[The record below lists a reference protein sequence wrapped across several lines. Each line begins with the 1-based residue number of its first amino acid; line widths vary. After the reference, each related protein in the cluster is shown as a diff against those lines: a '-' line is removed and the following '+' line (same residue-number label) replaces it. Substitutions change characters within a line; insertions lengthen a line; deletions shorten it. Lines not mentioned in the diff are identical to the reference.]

1 MDSLVLFILMVA
13 GVLLSAIVSKY
24 IPQIPLA
31 LIQIMIGLLLAIVP
45 IEQTTIH
52 FEPELFMIGIIAP
65 LVFYEGQ
72 NISRKELWK
81 LRGPILLLAFGLVL
95 LLVVAGGF
103 LIHWL
108 IPNLPLPVSFALS
121 AIVSPTDT
129 VALKSIVKNIKLP
142 DNIMAVLEG
151 ESLINDAA
159 GLVSFKVALGVVL
172 TGYFSVKE
180 ASFEFLIAAFGGI
193 IFGGIVGFLFVKLRL
208 QLRKMRLEQTE
219 LLVLIQL
226 ITPFTIFIAAE
237 RLEFSG
243 VLAMVAAGVVH
254 GVEHDHLQATTTK
267 IQMVS
272 NNVWGTVVY
281 FLNSL
286 VFLLLG
292 ATLPSVV
299 AKIWSK
305 ENFLVEELLGLAL
318 IISLFLMAVRF
329 IWVYLLHE
337 HFVEPNAMK
346 FEDYFKSF
354 VLGAEKKQVD
364 QISRGKY
371 ALITTLA
378 GVHGTISL
386 ATALS
391 IPLVLTNGQAFP
403 LRNEL
408 LFITAMIILIS
419 LVSATIFLPL
429 ILPKEELPE
438 VSTNFLD
445 FKTAYALLLKQTSQQ
460 LEAKRTTS
468 NQYYINQTIVELTH
482 KLADTEE
489 VSLREMD
496 KKQVKQL
503 LNYANTIQ
511 SKTIDDLYKNN
522 VISKQ
527 THELFAAFSAAS
539 KQFEEKN
546 FIKKIFFRL
555 KFSLLRNRLN
565 HMEEKEIKEHFNSR
579 FKNNQLIMD
588 EFKLAQKISAEA
600 TIQALQN
607 QMNTANRKET
617 LRVIQR
623 YNRFM
628 KQSQDDLEEVEE
640 SNYYARLA
648 LQIQR
653 EIVQR
658 MMDEKMIDYPVAN
671 QIGEQI
677 GYDELSELAL
687 GTE

>member
-1 MDSLVLFILMVA
+1 
-13 GVLLSAIVSKY
+13 
-24 IPQIPLA
+24 
-31 LIQIMIGLLLAIVP
+31 
-45 IEQTTIH
+45 
-52 FEPELFMIGIIAP
+52 
-65 LVFYEGQ
+65 
-72 NISRKELWK
+72 
-81 LRGPILLLAFGLVL
+81 
-95 LLVVAGGF
+95 
-103 LIHWL
+103 
-108 IPNLPLPVSFALS
+108 
-121 AIVSPTDT
+121 
-129 VALKSIVKNIKLP
+129 
-142 DNIMAVLEG
+142 
-151 ESLINDAA
+151 
-159 GLVSFKVALGVVL
+159 
-172 TGYFSVKE
+172 
-180 ASFEFLIAAFGGI
+180 
-193 IFGGIVGFLFVKLRL
+193 
-208 QLRKMRLEQTE
+208 MRLEQTE

-237 RLEFSG
+237 HFEFSG
-243 VLAMVAAGVVH
+243 VLAMVAAGIVH

-267 IQMVS
+267 LQMVS
-272 NNVWGTVVY
+272 SNVWGTVVY

-292 ATLPSVV
+292 ATLPSVIT
-299 AKIWSK
+299 KIWTK
-305 ENFLVEELLGLAL
+305 ENFLVGELLGLAL

-329 IWVYLLHE
+329 SWVYLLHE

-429 ILPKEELPE
+429 ILPKEEEPE
-438 VSTNFLD
+438 IRTDFLD
-445 FKTAYALLLKQTSQQ
+445 FKAAYALLLKQTSQQ
-460 LEAKRTTS
+460 LEAKRTPS
-468 NQYYINQTIVELTH
+468 NQYYINQTVVELTR

-489 VSLREMD
+489 VSIREMD

-503 LNYANTIQ
+503 LNYASTIQ
-511 SKTIDDLYKNN
+511 SETIDDLYNNN

-527 THELFAAFSAAS
+527 AHELFSVFRASS

-565 HMEEKEIKEHFNSR
+565 HMEEKDIKEHFSSR
-579 FKNNQLIMD
+579 FKNNQQIME

-607 QMNTANRKET
+607 QMNATNRKET

-628 KQSQDDLEEVEE
+628 KQSQDDIDEVEQ

-648 LQIQR
+648 LQMQR
-653 EIVQR
+653 EIVQK
-658 MMDEKMIDYPVAN
+658 MMDDKVIDYPVAN

-687 GTE
+687 GDE